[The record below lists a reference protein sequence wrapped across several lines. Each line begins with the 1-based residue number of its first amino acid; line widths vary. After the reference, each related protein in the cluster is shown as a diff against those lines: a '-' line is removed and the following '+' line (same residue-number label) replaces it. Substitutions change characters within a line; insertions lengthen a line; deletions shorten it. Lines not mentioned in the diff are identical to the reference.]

1 MVPIRV
7 QSGRRRSRGCMS
19 ADFDTTPS
27 DSLGCGRLPVGGQ
40 RRVEGVLPAVPRR
53 RESAQWTSRSTTSRS
68 ASARNFAWTHPH
80 GSTSTGCGMSRCF
93 VDACRSPPTSHAGA
107 HRPPTQVRTDL
118 PQRRAP
124 ASRNGARR
132 PLTQV
137 RTDLSRRRAPTSHA
151 GAHRPLTQA
160 RTDLPQRRAP
170 PSPLGRRSVV
180 PLVGEGLHE
189 QLLVER
195 RSLPSE
201 GCAAHRPR
209 WRGGQER
216 GRPHGPGPRRGAL
229 LQLPLTF
236 GFLHIAPSCRSTVA
250 VRLIEPYLLS
260 DRTTA
265 ISSRPHD
272 HTHRS
277 PHLG

>member
-137 RTDLSRRRAPTSHA
+137 RTDLSRRRAPTSRN
-151 GAHRPLTQA
+151 GARRHRLWG
-160 RTDLPQRRAP
+160 D
-170 PSPLGRRSVV
+170 G
-180 PLVGEGLHE
+180 
-189 QLLVER
+189 
-195 RSLPSE
+195 
-201 GCAAHRPR
+201 
-209 WRGGQER
+209 
-216 GRPHGPGPRRGAL
+216 
-229 LQLPLTF
+229 
-236 GFLHIAPSCRSTVA
+236 PSCRWWAKASMSSCWLSVVRSRAKA
-250 VRLIEPYLLS
+250 VPHTGRGGAAGRNAVGPMGLGRGEGRFSSSRSPS
-260 DRTTA
+260 GSCT
-265 ISSRPHD
+265 SRPHAAA
-272 HTHRS
+272 RWLS
-277 PHLG
+277 V